1 MSLILFHGT
10 GARRRQ
16 SIEDRGLLP
25 KLGSY
30 VFASKNYRIASI
42 FAAARA
48 EQEDDWGLVVSFET
62 DGKDWEIDPQFP
74 ESYRSKETVPGPFD
88 FYILDPDVEIQAYA
102 HLKEIVK
109 KLRIRI
115 E

>member
-1 MSLILFHGT
+1 MILFHGT

-30 VFASKNYRIASI
+30 VFASKNSIIASI

-48 EQEDDWGLVVSFET
+48 EKEDDWGLVVSFET
-62 DGKDWEIDPQFP
+62 DERDWEIDPQFP
-74 ESYRSKETVPGPFD
+74 ESYRTKKSVSGPLSFHILNPEAEIEAYEELKRIAKE
-88 FYILDPDVEIQAYA
+88 LQ
-102 HLKEIVK
+102 
-109 KLRIRI
+109 IRI